1 MPAKTAALPPE
12 HAAALMAA
20 TATIVAATLASKII
34 GVGSSQDIAD
44 LTATVARTLR
54 ESAT

>member
-20 TATIVAATLASKII
+20 TATIVAAVLDAKALA
-34 GVGSSQDIAD
+34 VGGADDIAS
-44 LTATVARTLR
+44 LTASVARTLR